1 MLPLPD
7 TVAPC
12 PYSVFVN
19 TCGAHIMLGI
29 LILLYM
35 CSLFQP
41 LYTFKQ
47 TPLRVTYSGQT
58 RRSSKGIL
66 TNESTIRLTHIA
78 QLQGAYFLT
87 HWMQL
92 WVYRFIFP
100 LEYQEQWSNDPLLVL
115 FTNKIYWPVCLPGRS
130 FQVFFMDT
138 IVTNEHCQ
146 FTKLVTLDEAHA
158 LCLAR

>member
-41 LYTFKQ
+41 LYTFTQ

-58 RRSSKGIL
+58 RRSSESIL

-87 HWMQL
+87 HGMQL
-92 WVYRFIFP
+92 CVYRFIFP
-100 LEYQEQWSNDPLLVL
+100 SRISRAVKQWPPFGSISQQNLLASM
-115 FTNKIYWPVCLPGRS
+115 FAWQIIPGFLYGHHR
-130 FQVFFMDT
+130 D
-138 IVTNEHCQ
+138 EW
-146 FTKLVTLDEAHA
+146 TLSVH
-158 LCLAR
+158 